1 MIFSKTLTAINEIA
15 DTRVTEKGLSFSPP
29 VSAVII
35 TYNEE
40 HNIRRTL
47 SQLAWCAEI
56 VIVDSFSTDNTL
68 AICKEF
74 GCRIFSKKFE
84 GYGEQKRYAVSK
96 SSHDWVLCID
106 ADEVLTDA
114 LVTEIKKSLTNDE
127 GFAGFS
133 FRMNLVFLNKEFVH
147 GNESGRYFLRLFN
160 KQKGGFSED
169 KVHESITVSGPVKKL
184 EQTIRHYSYYNLH
197 QCMEKINRYSTLSA
211 EIAFSKGKNKSLL
224 AVLFGL
230 PFNFFKYYLLELN
243 CFNGSKG
250 FYWSVFSSYY
260 HYAKYVKL
268 KELHEGL
275 KLSSSRF

>member
-1 MIFSKTLTAINEIA
+1 MIINKTFPASNEIA
-15 DTRVTEKGLSFSPP
+15 ATRVTEKGLSFSPP

-40 HNIRRTL
+40 HNIRRSL

-56 VIVDSFSTDNTL
+56 VVVDSFSTDNTI

-74 GCRIFSKKFE
+74 GCRIFSKKFD
-84 GYGEQKRYAVSK
+84 GYGAQKRFAVSK

-106 ADEVLTDA
+106 ADEVLSDA
-114 LVTEIKKSLTNDE
+114 LVTEIKKSLTDNE

-133 FRMNLVFLNKEFVH
+133 FKMNLVFLNKEFLH
-147 GNESGRYFLRLFN
+147 GKESGRYFLRLFN

-169 KVHESITVSGPVKKL
+169 KVHESIFVSGAVKKL
-184 EQTIRHYSYYNLH
+184 DQTIRHYSYQTLH
-197 QCMEKINRYSTLSA
+197 QCMEKINRYSTYSA

-243 CFNGSKG
+243 CFNGYKG
-250 FYWSVFSSYY
+250 FCWSVFSSYY
-260 HYAKYVKL
+260 HFAKYVKL
-268 KELHEGL
+268 KELHETMKIGVM
-275 KLSSSRF
+275 LS